1 MKKIALFDIDGTI
14 MLTKGTGRRSM
25 EFAFLDVFGVPGPS
39 DYRYDGKTDM
49 QIVRESMRLA
59 GFSDEVITERM
70 DAVMELYLANLF
82 AVLDGPD
89 HGSFLLPGVAELLDA
104 VEAHDE
110 IVLALLTGNVERGA
124 ARKLRSVGLD
134 PTRFQFGAFG
144 SDHEH
149 RPELPAIA
157 RARASSALKREVS
170 GAECVIIGDTPNDVA
185 CSRSIGGRAIAVA
198 TGSYDVTA
206 LRACEP
212 EAVFADL
219 TDTDA
224 VIRAILDA

>member
-14 MLTKGTGRRSM
+14 MLTRGAGRRSM
-25 EFAFLDVFGVPGPS
+25 ELAFLEVFGVSGPAE
-39 DYRYDGKTDM
+39 YRYDGKTDM

-59 GFSDEVITERM
+59 GFSDAVISERM
-70 DAVMELYLANLF
+70 DAVMDRYLSNLI
-82 AVLDGPD
+82 AMLDRPD
-89 HGSFLLPGVAELLDA
+89 HGSVMLPGVAALLDA
-104 VEAHDE
+104 VEAHDD

-124 ARKLRSVGLD
+124 ARKLRSVGVD

-157 RARASSALKREVS
+157 RARASAALQRDVR
-170 GAECVIIGDTPNDVA
+170 GAECVIIGDTPSDVA
-185 CSRSIGGRAIAVA
+185 CSRPIGGRAIAVA
-198 TGSYDVTA
+198 TGSYDVAA
-206 LRACEP
+206 LQACDP
-212 EAVFADL
+212 DAVFADL